1 MNLKKGIAIVSFVFL
16 STAQAKSQE
25 SMLSDFSYLYM
36 EKLIAVAKE
45 NYPKY
50 KTFDHQI
57 NIAKYNLNQQ
67 KSSWLDPF
75 SFSYIYRSNSNA
87 VNSLD
92 DNVNLLLS
100 GYQFGVTISPGFFLK
115 KPSTIRAAKEEL
127 KLAQLSKAEY
137 DLMLESEVKNRYL
150 VYLQSYNILKI
161 RTKAVLDVESSFKLI
176 KARYERNEVSFQDY
190 NNGSIALSSA
200 YEGRITAESNLSTA
214 KVALETLLTKKL
226 EEIK

>member
-1 MNLKKGIAIVSFVFL
+1 MDLKKGIAIVSLVFL
-16 STAQAKSQE
+16 SAAQAKSQE
-25 SMLSDFSYLYM
+25 SMLNDFSFLYM

-57 NIAKYNLNQQ
+57 NIAKYNLNQE

-87 VNSLD
+87 INLD
-92 DNVNLLLS
+92 NNVNLLLS
-100 GYQFGVTISPGFFLK
+100 GYQFGITISPGFFLK
-115 KPSTIRAAKEEL
+115 KPSAIRAAKEDL

-150 VYLQSYNILKI
+150 VYLQSFNVLKI
-161 RTKAVLDVESSFKLI
+161 RTKSVLDVESSFKLI

-200 YEGRITAESNLSTA
+200 YEGRITAEGDMSTA